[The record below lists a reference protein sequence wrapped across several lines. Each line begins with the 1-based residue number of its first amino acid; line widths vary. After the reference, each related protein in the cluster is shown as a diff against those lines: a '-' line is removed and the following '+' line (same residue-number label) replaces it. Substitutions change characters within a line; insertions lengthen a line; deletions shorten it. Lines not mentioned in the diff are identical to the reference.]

1 MITIELSQK
10 ELGTLF
16 VCLGYG
22 MKFVTSELRNNK
34 KLTSEQKKALRDQY
48 NNFEKLRGVIGS
60 PWKAR

>member
-1 MITIELSQK
+1 MITIELSKK
-10 ELGTLF
+10 ELQTLF

-22 MKFVTSELRNNK
+22 MKLVTGELRNNK

-48 NNFEKLRGVIGS
+48 DKFEKLRGVIGS